1 MKKTKLDI
9 PTTWPKPWEEL
20 GGGYLALFGYKVLVW
35 KRFRRPS
42 KFGIYGFARSH
53 VYQRLWYGRKVLHY
67 RFVFK
72 RMKKAT

>member
-1 MKKTKLDI
+1 MLDLTA
-9 PTTWPKPWEEL
+9 PL
-20 GGGYLALFGYKVLVW
+20 SGRNDLALLVW

-53 VYQRLWYGRKVLHY
+53 VYQRLWYGRKVLHF
-67 RFVFK
+67 RFKFK